1 VKNRFLSLS
10 LLTLLSYVLSVTPA
24 VPRSGSSVE
33 SSNASAPIVLGLGK
47 TTATCIDKDGDGY
60 GLGPGCA
67 NGPDADDNDPTVR
80 TASDVLAKYGSI
92 RAFLNHHIQETLG
105 NPNYTVRN
113 IWYLDATHGNNGRGK
128 TNDEN
133 RPYRSFETIARV
145 LKSGDVVLFRAG
157 TYPRMTPRKSVASGN
172 PVVYMAYPGE
182 VVKVDT
188 SSYEAFALIN
198 VSGLILDGFRIFS
211 TYPRGGS
218 QCVSGGS
225 WWSNPATTGPPLFH
239 DVIIQNFDMFR
250 SRAVADPGHVGKS
263 RAQKLGDLIRDRGN
277 LHGRGGEG

>member
-1 VKNRFLSLS
+1 MHIRFLSLS
-10 LLTLLSYVLSVTPA
+10 LLTLFSYTLFVAPA
-24 VPRSGSSVE
+24 VPKSDSRGQ
-33 SSNASAPIVLGLGK
+33 SSNPTAPIVLGLGK

-80 TASDVLAKYGSI
+80 TTSDVLTKYGSI
-92 RAFLNHHIQETLG
+92 RAFLNHHIRETLG

-113 IWYLDATHGNNGRGK
+113 IWYLDATKGNDGRGK

-133 RPYRSFETIARV
+133 RPYRSFQAIAR
-145 LKSGDVVLFRAG
+145 LFKSGDVVLFRAG
-157 TYPRMTPRKSVASGN
+157 TYPRMTPGVAVASGS
-172 PVVYMAYPGE
+172 PIVYMAYPGE

-188 SSYEAFALIN
+188 WSYEAFALIN
-198 VSGLILDGFRIFS
+198 VSGLILDGFTIFS

-218 QCVSGGS
+218 ACVSGGS

-239 DVIIQNFDMFR
+239 DVIIQNIDCSQTVDGMMIQNGLSTWS
-250 SRAVADPGHVGKS
+250 SRTA
-263 RAQKLGDLIRDRGN
+263 
-277 LHGRGGEG
+277 